1 MNKKAQLFA
10 ELVQSLKE
18 DAKNDAGGDAAE
30 EMFHVEEVDDDFHTV
45 LFRSQLEIKDSLLLP
60 MVLIIDDSLYAVL
73 RVWAAAGART
83 AANQEALAAYMD
95 IMNRR
100 YKVFKYYGNE
110 EGDIILDVCLM
121 ADAEHF
127 DPVMATTAIDLVL
140 QHLQETRDDLEAA
153 IQGRLPQGE

>member
-1 MNKKAQLFA
+1 
-10 ELVQSLKE
+10 
-18 DAKNDAGGDAAE
+18 
-30 EMFHVEEVDDDFHTV
+30 
-45 LFRSQLEIKDSLLLP
+45 
-60 MVLIIDDSLYAVL
+60 
-73 RVWAAAGART
+73 
-83 AANQEALAAYMD
+83 MD

>member
-1 MNKKAQLFA
+1 M
-10 ELVQSLKE
+10 
-18 DAKNDAGGDAAE
+18 
-30 EMFHVEEVDDDFHTV
+30 EEVEDDFHTV
-45 LFRSQLEIKDSLLLP
+45 LFRSQLEIRDSLLLP
-60 MVLIIDDSLYAVL
+60 MVLILDDSLYAVL

-83 AANQEALAAYMD
+83 AANRESLAAYMD

-121 ADAEHF
+121 ADEEHF

-140 QHLQETRDDLEAA
+140 QHLQETRDDLETA

>member
-73 RVWAAAGART
+73 RVWAGART